1 MGDVKDGEKKGRMAC
16 EYQHALGCWSGFQEI
31 VDRVNQGDLLWE
43 GSSASEVAIQRSGSS
58 LLGTFADPRR

>member
-1 MGDVKDGEKKGRMAC
+1 MAC